1 MMTTN
6 LTTMTRMTIMLIML
20 WNDIEVH
27 LVGVVWRG
35 EGNPQEICVV
45 LHPEQQQSRRFL
57 YQHKRN
63 HPQNHYHYHLL
74 PISVK
79 DQSCIILNFMLV
91 GNFILTLKTEFDV
104 ITFCS

>member
-1 MMTTN
+1 
-6 LTTMTRMTIMLIML
+6 MLMML

-57 YQHKRN
+57 YQRNRN
-63 HPQNHYHYHLL
+63 HPQNHYHLL

>member
-6 LTTMTRMTIMLIML
+6 LTMTMTRMTIMLIML

-45 LHPEQQQSRRFL
+45 LHPEQQQSRFL
-57 YQHKRN
+57 YQRNKN
-63 HPQNHYHYHLL
+63 HPQNHYHLL
-74 PISVK
+74 TIFVK
-79 DQSCIILNFMLV
+79 VQSCIILNFMLV